1 MTTDEEDYTDFTD
14 EEEEKSYDRK
24 DAKKGRGEARV
35 GSDALILS
43 NL

>member
-1 MTTDEEDYTDFTD
+1 MTTDGEDYTDCT
-14 EEEEKSYDRK
+14 EEEKRFDRK
-24 DAKKGRGEARV
+24 DAKKGRGIARV